1 MICFECV
8 HCVVNILFIDF
19 LGKIVKSSFIH
30 GLRVLCFLVH
40 SIYIGHICKWGKRT
54 SLDILAKEI
63 SDQTENGLQ
72 NMKELNRMHNLKY
85 TLVILY
91 KGLWGFF

>member
-1 MICFECV
+1 MFSGTQ
-8 HCVVNILFIDF
+8 H
-19 LGKIVKSSFIH
+19 
-30 GLRVLCFLVH
+30 
-40 SIYIGHICKWGKRT
+40 IYRTHLYGGKRT

-91 KGLWGFF
+91 KGLWVFF